1 MYLFVFSILIPYCDE
16 FEHEG
21 KEVKRSGEAYQFQ
34 DSKPHTQFVETRLG
48 KYQLLL
54 CDPKMF
60 WHELTVRP
68 AMRQQGNAPSSVI
81 SSHSMHLGVLAT
93 AWHAIQSSQYITN
106 QGQALLSL

>member
-60 WHELTVRP
+60 WHELTVRDVHITSFNSDLDP
-68 AMRQQGNAPSSVI
+68 K
-81 SSHSMHLGVLAT
+81 LGKVFKWNHNRGTCAY
-93 AWHAIQSSQYITN
+93 S
-106 QGQALLSL
+106 